1 MSPGPKTPIKFG
13 TDGWRAIIAE
23 DYTFENV
30 RICAEAFARYLK
42 QEGLDGRGVVIGYD
56 TRYASDRFAMAAAE
70 VMAAQ
75 GIKVLLT
82 DSFAPTPAVS
92 YATVNNKAGGAIVI
106 TASHNPAAYNGFKIK
121 PEYGGSASPEIV
133 ARVEGEIDDIASAGP
148 MVGRPFTEAQA
159 DGAIRLIDA
168 RRPYLEHLATLV
180 DLEAVRAAGLSFL
193 HDSMYG
199 TAQGWISELF
209 FEGPTSVQELHAE
222 RNPSFPGLHAPE
234 PIDRNLSEA
243 MELMK
248 SGDFAVGFATD
259 GDADRIGVIDERGR
273 YLDQLQVFGLLAYYL
288 LEVRGERGPIV
299 KSVTTTEMVAR
310 LADIYGVP
318 LVETQVGFKFLG
330 PAMTAKDAIIAG
342 EESGGYG
349 FRGHIPERDGILSAL
364 YFLDFMVKTGKKP
377 SELLAELYEKVG
389 EHHYKRI
396 DTTLD
401 ETRRGQFVESVARA
415 DPATIAGRKVVG
427 QDKLDG
433 YRWRLEGG
441 GWLLIRFSG
450 TEPLMRVYTEVPD
463 RDLVQP
469 VLEEGLK
476 LAGVS

>member
-1 MSPGPKTPIKFG
+1 MSKRTPIKFG

-42 QEGLDGRGVVIGYD
+42 QEDLDGRGVVIGYD
-56 TRYASDRFAMAAAE
+56 TRYGSDRFAIAAAE

-121 PEYGGSASPEIV
+121 PDYGGSASPEIV
-133 ARVEGEIDDIASAGP
+133 ARVEAEIDQVAANLPVLLIP
-148 MVGRPFTEAQA
+148 LEEAESN
-159 DGAIRLIDA
+159 GAVQRFDA
-168 RRPYLEHLATLV
+168 RRPYLEHLAKLLDV
-180 DLEAVRAAGLSFL
+180 KAVRGAGIGVL

-199 TAQGWISELF
+199 TAQGWLKELLSGGTTKV
-209 FEGPTSVQELHAE
+209 EELHAE
-222 RNPSFPGLHAPE
+222 RNPMFPGLQAPE
-234 PIDRNLSEA
+234 PIERNLGEA
-243 MELMK
+243 MERMK
-248 SGDFAVGFATD
+248 PGEFAVGFATD
-259 GDADRIGVIDERGR
+259 GDADRIGIIDEKGN

-299 KSVTTTEMVAR
+299 KSVTTTEMVER
-310 LADIYGVP
+310 LADLYGVG

-330 PAMTAKDAIIAG
+330 PEMTANDAIIAG

-377 SELLAELYEKVG
+377 SELLADLYAKVG
-389 EHHYKRI
+389 EHYYKRI
-396 DTTLD
+396 DTMLD
-401 ETRRGQFVESVARA
+401 EARRGQFVESVARA
-415 DPATIAGRKVVG
+415 DPSTIAGRKVVG
-427 QDKLDG
+427 QDNLDG

-476 LAGVS
+476 LAGVG